1 MSLKHFHIAFITIV
15 VLGSWLFG
23 AWCLLS
29 RGLPPMFTIM
39 GWASIVGGFGLLIY
53 GIRFLKKI
61 RNVIS

>member
-15 VLGSWLFG
+15 VLSSWLFG

-29 RGLPPMFTIM
+29 RGLPSMFTFM
-39 GWASIVGGFGLLIY
+39 GWASLAGGLGLLIY